1 MEFQKPD
8 AIKKFSEPSPRAYGT
23 RINRYEENDD
33 PQAGGLRRSESRINQ
48 TRGDTKTLIWG
59 ERDALPL
66 LILDAVNKSPTA
78 SSCIGK
84 IEKFI
89 RGSGFSDPGL
99 ESMVIDE
106 QGTTLLQLHQYLST
120 YMALLEGFT
129 VNFKYNG
136 EGKPQITNAFG
147 VPLECFR
154 FKKPEENTTV
164 INELAYNPYFG
175 TGEYTQ
181 AQNKVFN
188 TFCIEDVIA
197 QQEAK
202 GDDYAGQVYFYG
214 RVRPPYKFY
223 PVPKYWSAEKWIYV
237 DANIQEFHKENLSNG
252 FFMSALLNVIG
263 DPNEMSQDPRYMK
276 RVVGTDG
283 VERNEPTKTVGEVF
297 DIEMA
302 KTFSGT
308 KKAGSVMVMWS
319 VNQDQFVKVSNF
331 PVNTNY
337 DVMSGTFTDAIRGI
351 TIGTEVPAILANLP
365 QQASSLGSDG
375 NAMKAA
381 IELMQ
386 ANARDPQS
394 VLEQFYNMVLIP
406 NHVNG
411 SSLAKVKILPYSP
424 ITTSVTIDKQ
434 YWDFLNDKEKA
445 TFIKTNV
452 PSVQIDRTPDTQA
465 KPEQSPETL
474 SAQAALRGSVGG
486 VQGVLAVQNS
496 VVQKAT
502 SVESA
507 YSILTIIYG
516 FTPIQ
521 ARQLLGQPTD
531 VTGTPITNPAI
542 NPATQDQS
550 VKPIEPDENLK
561 GLNLSEINKLT
572 SIQKKYKSGQLTLD
586 QAKQIL
592 TGYGLS
598 EEQQTAWLS

>member
-8 AIKKFSEPSPRAYGT
+8 AVKKFSEPSPRAYGT
-23 RINRYEENDD
+23 RINRYDEND
-33 PQAGGLRRSESRINQ
+33 PQAGGIHRSESRINQ

-66 LILDAVNKSPTA
+66 MILDAVNKSPTA

-99 ESMVIDE
+99 ESMQVDE

-181 AQNKVFN
+181 AQNKIFN

-197 QQEAK
+197 QQEAQAEK
-202 GDDYAGQVYFYG
+202 YAGQVYYYG

-263 DPNEMSQDPRYMK
+263 DPNEMSQDPRYMVK
-276 RVVGTDG
+276 RVGTDG
-283 VERNEPTKTVGEVF
+283 VERSEPTKTVGEVF

-424 ITTSVTIDKQ
+424 INSSITIDPLIWQ
-434 YWDFLNDKEKA
+434 VMTVKEKRDFA
-445 TFIKTNV
+445 AETGQYNITVPDPTIKDLDTS
-452 PSVQIDRTPDTQA
+452 PFQI
-465 KPEQSPETL
+465 
-474 SAQAALRGSVGG
+474 
-486 VQGVLAVQNS
+486 
-496 VVQKAT
+496 
-502 SVESA
+502 
-507 YSILTIIYG
+507 
-516 FTPIQ
+516 
-521 ARQLLGQPTD
+521 PTD
-531 VTGTPITNPAI
+531 PPAAAPVGPGVAPVD
-542 NPATQDQS
+542 PALDPSAPQPNQ
-550 VKPIEPDENLK
+550 VDENLK
-561 GLNLSEINKLT
+561 GLKVSEINKIT
-572 SIQKKYKSGQLTLD
+572 SIVRKFQKGQLTLD
-586 QAKQIL
+586 QAKQL
-592 TGYGLS
+592 LSGYGLS